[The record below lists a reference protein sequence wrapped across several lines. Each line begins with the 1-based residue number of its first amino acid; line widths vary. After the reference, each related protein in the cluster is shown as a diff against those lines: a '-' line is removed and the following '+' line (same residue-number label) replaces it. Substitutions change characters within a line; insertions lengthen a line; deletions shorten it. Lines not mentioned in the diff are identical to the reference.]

1 MKKIA
6 LATFLLCSSFV
17 AIAGEAEIRKSLEG
31 RMGKVES
38 LTRTP
43 LAGLWEASIDGQVLY
58 TDDKGEYILAG
69 NLVELKSGKN
79 LTALRQFNALPLD
92 LALKQVR
99 GSGKNVL
106 ATFEDPNC
114 GFCKKL
120 AKELQTVKNATIY
133 TFIYPVLGEDSNDKS
148 QAIWCSPDRTKAWN
162 DWMLTGKTPPA
173 KPAKCDLA
181 GLEKSIELGRKLHVN
196 GTPALIF
203 ATGERVGGYI
213 PATEIEKRFKAN

>member
-120 AKELQTVKNATIY
+120 AKELQTVKNVTIY

>member
-31 RMGKVES
+31 HMGKVES

-43 LAGLWEASIDGQVLY
+43 LAGLWEASIDGQVFY

-69 NLVELKSGKN
+69 NLLELKSGKN

-106 ATFEDPNC
+106 VTFEDPNC

-120 AKELQTVKNATIY
+120 AKELQTVKNVTIY

>member
-43 LAGLWEASIDGQVLY
+43 LAGLWEASIDGQVFY

-69 NLVELKSGKN
+69 NLLELKSGKN

-106 ATFEDPNC
+106 VTFEDPNC

-120 AKELQTVKNATIY
+120 AKELQTVKNVTIY

>member
-31 RMGKVES
+31 HMGKVES

-43 LAGLWEASIDGQVLY
+43 LAGLWEASIDGQVFY

-69 NLVELKSGKN
+69 NLLELKSGKN

-106 ATFEDPNC
+106 VTFEDPNC

-120 AKELQTVKNATIY
+120 AKELQTVKNVTIY

-148 QAIWCSPDRTKAWN
+148 QAIWCSPDRTKVWN